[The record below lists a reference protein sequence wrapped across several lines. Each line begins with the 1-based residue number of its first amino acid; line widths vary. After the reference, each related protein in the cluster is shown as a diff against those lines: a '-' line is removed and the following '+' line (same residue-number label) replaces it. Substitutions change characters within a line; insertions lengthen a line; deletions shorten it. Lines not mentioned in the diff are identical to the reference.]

1 MKKLIPFAVAA
12 TLALGGCASGGGEQA
27 TSAMHNEKDAAA
39 AITAAEKELA
49 SATAM
54 NNAWRDTGSII
65 GKAKE
70 AAKTGKYDDAVKLAN
85 QATQQSKDAI
95 AQAEEQ
101 KNAGPRY

>member
-12 TLALGGCASGGGEQA
+12 ALALGGCASGGEQA
-27 TSAMHNEKDAAA
+27 ASAKHNEKDAAA

-54 NNAWRDTGSII
+54 DNVWRDTGEII
-65 GKAKE
+65 TKAKE
-70 AAKTGKYDDAVKLAN
+70 AAKAGKFDDAVKLAN
-85 QATQQSKDAI
+85 QATEQSKNAI